1 MYHEHDFWLWS
12 KPFLEPDVIK
22 DINKTVSERYYKVE
36 KKDMG
41 AKSKDGKYLKN
52 IEPKN
57 IYLRDLPETLLDV
70 LHMGFHVCHHSF
82 GLTTFPLN
90 RWDTLLHNVYSSDVQ
105 GHYGEHSDESR
116 NLLWDSKM
124 TMLINLSE
132 GEYEGGDLIVNKT
145 VTDFRTPGSIIVFK
159 SYLPHEV
166 TPVTKGER
174 ISLTYFIKGPKS
186 T

>member
-1 MYHEHDFWLWS
+1 MYHEHDFWTHSTPL
-12 KPFLEPDVIK
+12 LEPDVIK

-57 IYLRDLPETLLDV
+57 IYLRDLPEALLDV
-70 LHMGFHVCHHSF
+70 FHMGFHVCHHHF

-90 RWDTLLHNVYSSDVQ
+90 RWDTLLHNVYSSDIQ
-105 GHYGEHSDESR
+105 GHYGEHSDQSR
-116 NLLWDSKM
+116 SQIYDTKM
-124 TMLINLSE
+124 TILVNLSE
-132 GEYEGGDLIVNKT
+132 GEYEGGDLIVNKA
-145 VTDFRTPGSIIVFK
+145 VTDFRTPGSVIVFK

>member
-1 MYHEHDFWLWS
+1 MYHEYDFWLWS

-41 AKSKDGKYLKN
+41 AKSKDGNHLKN

-70 LHMGFHVCHHSF
+70 LHMGFHVCHHHF

-90 RWDTLLHNVYSSDVQ
+90 RWDTLLHNIYSSDIQ

-145 VTDFRTPGSIIVFK
+145 ITDFRTPGSVILFK

-174 ISLTYFIKGPKS
+174 LSLIHI
-186 T
+186 

>member
-90 RWDTLLHNVYSSDVQ
+90 RWDTLLHNIYSSDIQ

-116 NLLWDSKM
+116 SLLWDSKM

-132 GEYEGGDLIVNKT
+132 GEYEGGDLIVNKI
-145 VTDFRTPGSIIVFK
+145 VTDFRAPGSIIVFK

>member
-90 RWDTLLHNVYSSDVQ
+90 RWDTLLHNIYSSDIQ

-132 GEYEGGDLIVNKT
+132 GEYEGGDLIVNKEDTTFRMPGT
-145 VTDFRTPGSIIVFK
+145 VIAFK
-159 SYLPHEV
+159 SHLPHEV

-174 ISLTYFIKGPKS
+174 ITLTYFINGPKFQ
-186 T
+186 